1 MIVGIVGCGAIA
13 NLIAGFVRDGKVPV
27 ELGFFYDRDLERAE
41 NLASMVNG
49 TAVLDVAD
57 MIPHVD
63 LVVEAA
69 SPEAVREL
77 VPGILEA
84 GRDVIVMSVGALMD
98 PELRGLLEKKASE
111 NNAEIHVPSGAIVGL
126 DGLKAASMGSIE
138 SVKLVTRKTP
148 TVPGNQHG

>member
-63 LVVEAA
+63 LVV
-69 SPEAVREL
+69 
-77 VPGILEA
+77 
-84 GRDVIVMSVGALMD
+84 
-98 PELRGLLEKKASE
+98 
-111 NNAEIHVPSGAIVGL
+111 
-126 DGLKAASMGSIE
+126 
-138 SVKLVTRKTP
+138 
-148 TVPGNQHG
+148 